1 MEVSGVN
8 GQIVVDESW
17 VTIKRKG
24 AMAMIS
30 QGIKG
35 DKRIPISSIISVQF
49 KNANAMVNGYI
60 QFATAGGEGGGG
72 IGQATSDENTVMFK
86 KNQSADFEK
95 LRDHI
100 EELIT
105 TKKAKVAFHTLSFL
119 GGESQIAAN
128 AAACSADEG
137 KFLQLHKT
145 LFANQPSENSGA
157 WTSSY
162 FSTLG
167 LGLGISSPEYDKC
180 ISTNKYKGWVN
191 NVADEGAKRNINSTP
206 TILINGKEI
215 DRETAYS
222 SLAGFMLAIEKA

>member
-1 MEVSGVN
+1 MS
-8 GQIVVDESW
+8 
-17 VTIKRKG
+17 K
-24 AMAMIS
+24 A
-30 QGIKG
+30 
-35 DKRIPISSIISVQF
+35 
-49 KNANAMVNGYI
+49 KNP
-60 QFATAGGEGGGG
+60 AGGKDNFTRNLVIAVVVGVALIMLVPTILSKQTDTSAAIPASVSAEDGYG
-72 IGQATSDENTVMFK
+72 IVFNKELTGVPFIEIYE
-86 KNQSADFEK
+86 DFQCPACARFESIAGEY
-95 LRDHI
+95 I

-191 NVADEGAKRNINSTP
+191 NVAEEGSQRNINSTP
-206 TILINGKEI
+206 TVLINGKEI
-215 DRETAYS
+215 DRDTAYA
-222 SLAGFMLAIEKA
+222 SLGDFMLAIEKA

>member
-1 MEVSGVN
+1 MS
-8 GQIVVDESW
+8 
-17 VTIKRKG
+17 K
-24 AMAMIS
+24 A
-30 QGIKG
+30 
-35 DKRIPISSIISVQF
+35 
-49 KNANAMVNGYI
+49 KNP
-60 QFATAGGEGGGG
+60 AGGKDNFTRNLVIAVVVGVVLIMLVPTLLSKQTDTSAAIPASVSAEDGYG
-72 IGQATSDENTVMFK
+72 IVFNKELTGAPFIEIYE
-86 KNQSADFEK
+86 DFQCPACARFESIAGEY
-95 LRDHI
+95 I

-105 TKKAKVAFHTLSFL
+105 TKKAKIAFHTLSFL

-145 LFANQPSENSGA
+145 LMANQPSENSGA

-180 ISTNKYKGWVN
+180 VSDNKYMGWVK
-191 NVADEGAKRNINSTP
+191 NVAEAGAARNINSTP
-206 TILINGKEI
+206 TVFINGKEI

>member
-1 MEVSGVN
+1 MS
-8 GQIVVDESW
+8 
-17 VTIKRKG
+17 K
-24 AMAMIS
+24 A
-30 QGIKG
+30 
-35 DKRIPISSIISVQF
+35 
-49 KNANAMVNGYI
+49 KNP
-60 QFATAGGEGGGG
+60 AGGKDNFTRNLVIAVVVGVVLIMLVPTLLSKQTDTSAAIPASVSVEDGYG
-72 IGQATSDENTVMFK
+72 IVFNKEL
-86 KNQSADFEK
+86 ADAPFIEIYEDFQCPACARFESIAGEY
-95 LRDHI
+95 I

-105 TKKAKVAFHTLSFL
+105 TKKAKIAFHTLSFL

-145 LFANQPSENSGA
+145 LMANQPSENSGA

-180 ISTNKYKGWVN
+180 VSDNKYMGWVK

-206 TILINGKEI
+206 TIFINGKEI
-215 DRETAYS
+215 DRERAYA